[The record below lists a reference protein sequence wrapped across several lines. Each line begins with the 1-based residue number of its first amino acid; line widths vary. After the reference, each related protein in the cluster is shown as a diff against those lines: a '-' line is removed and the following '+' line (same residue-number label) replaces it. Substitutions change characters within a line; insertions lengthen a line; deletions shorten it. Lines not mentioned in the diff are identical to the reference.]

1 MALMDASLSG
11 KLSHYWDM
19 KTVDLLNSNYGNP
32 ILDRIGTSH
41 MVNTNQSSV
50 NSYNAVSGLNGSGVE
65 YVGIANSQQLVV
77 PCQFYGTDGSVFTE
91 TVNWGP
97 GSGSFTIAWWDYEDG
112 SPAGTKDGMSLAN
125 VDGTQAS
132 NELAVVTQRVG
143 TDMKVALY
151 HSAGSFIG
159 STTATT
165 AAPSGSWKLWTLV
178 VDKVSPTVDLYC
190 NGSGHAISTNANIAN
205 LNYPGRNSSNA
216 MGLNTFGLKQNLT
229 RTDSV
234 WVDAAGY
241 KMDSVMVF
249 NEPLTSGEVQTLY
262 NSGSGVTLSDYDDS
276 ITQDTVYADLQH
288 YYSFDEAGP
297 IASGSTLEDSK
308 GTADLTLVA
317 STAVLDGSSDFKID
331 VSGAVSGGT
340 STSGSQDKAWE
351 FTREVHT
358 SGVGVDSAWNVL
370 GSGEAFSMSY
380 WFKGNIGN
388 DNDTI
393 MSLTSRE
400 KSNAAKDGASWWE
413 RTQDFSGPDIYS
425 AFQTVGGTYID
436 SDMRSESVSTT
447 LWNHVL
453 TVLDPKTGQGR
464 VFLNGAKQTTAL
476 GTVQFYGEEVIRRA
490 WPGVESNDNYDF
502 KLLGAGSLSAVYGI
516 HQRDHNL
523 DDVALFNAPL
533 DIRHAKI
540 LYNGGSGFKY
550 TEPVIASGSTSG
562 FLGGYLVGAAIASGS
577 TSGSV
582 GGYVAAAPIASGSL
596 SGFLGGHLEAT
607 SIASGSASGSLGGYI
622 DSIVLAEGSS
632 SGFLGGYMKSVLVSS
647 GSSSGSL
654 GGYLTGEAIASGS
667 TSGSLGG
674 YVFAEH
680 VSSGSASGLVHGYV
694 SAEAVI
700 ASGSASGSLGGYIVA
715 VPLAEAS
722 GTITISR
729 PPTVV
734 YSWDTSK
741 LDPSGYRHVESGA
754 YRPAAKSDL
763 IGGFNKQAES
773 GVALNLAT
781 LTDLNPSSTVVG
793 DTKALTVSLGAP
805 SGQNFDNA
813 TAGDIVDGLR
823 VYNIKMWMNDTSDV
837 SASGINPTVYYR
849 TDSAWT
855 KDIALTS
862 ASSGVQAFP
871 ISEASG
877 ISLGS
882 VESTLEDSE
891 ITSYVYL
898 FVELPS
904 GAYNQGVVGGLGGG
918 YEIRVSYDFT
928 GEGDLL

>member
-1 MALMDASLSG
+1 MALMSASLSG

-19 KTVDLLNSNYGNP
+19 QTTNKGNLNYGNSV
-32 ILDRIGTSH
+32 LDRIGSAHLIDTAFDG
-41 MVNTNQSSV
+41 NNDA
-50 NSYNAVSGLNGSGVE
+50 YRPVSGLNGSGLE
-65 YVGIANSQQLVV
+65 FVGTTSQANLVS
-77 PCQFYGTDGSVFTE
+77 PMQWYQTQGGTSFE
-91 TVNWGP
+91 SLEWGP
-97 GSGSFTIAWWDYEDG
+97 GSGSFTLSWWDYQESLTTGDKDTICM
-112 SPAGTKDGMSLAN
+112 AGTYGA
-125 VDGTQAS
+125 QAS
-132 NELAVVTQRVG
+132 NELAFIARQTSAG
-143 TDMKVALY
+143 ELKLTLY
-151 HSAGSFIG
+151 HSAGSFFGIF
-159 STTATT
+159 STASLGI
-165 AAPSGSWKLWTLV
+165 PLSGWKHWSIVFDKSSPEVLV
-178 VDKVSPTVDLYC
+178 YL
-190 NGSGHAISTNANIAN
+190 NGSGQSVSTNSNIAN
-205 LNYPGRNSSNA
+205 LNYPGRNNSAS
-216 MGLNTFGLKQNLT
+216 MGLNMFSYRDSSTY
-229 RTDSV
+229 TDSV
-234 WVDAAGY
+234 WSDATNY
-241 KMDSVMVF
+241 KMDSCMVF
-249 NEPLTSGEVQTLY
+249 NEPLTSGEISGLY
-262 NSGSGVTLSDYDDS
+262 NGGSGVTLSTYSDTIDESNVYD
-276 ITQDTVYADLQH
+276 DLQH
-288 YYSFDEAGP
+288 YYSFDQASP
-297 IASGSTLEDSK
+297 IASGSTLTDLK
-308 GTADLTLVA
+308 GTADLTLEARTDSVA
-317 STAVLDGSSDFKID
+317 DGSTDFKID
-331 VSGAVSGGT
+331 VSGASGNGT
-340 STSGSQDKAWE
+340 ATSGNQDPDWHFRRNIWNGTTETA
-351 FTREVHT
+351 
-358 SGVGVDSAWNVL
+358 DSAFTMM
-370 GSGEAFSMSY
+370 GSGEPFSVSY
-380 WFKGNIGN
+380 WFKGGALVA
-388 DNDTI
+388 DNDGLFGVTNKD
-393 MSLTSRE
+393 
-400 KSNAAKDGASWWE
+400 KSNANKDGHPLYE
-413 RTQDFSGPDIYS
+413 RTNEFGVDQMYS
-425 AFQTVGGTYID
+425 TINDADGTAIQAG
-436 SDMRSESVSTT
+436 SQALSTT
-447 LWNHVL
+447 EWNHILFSVDPQRGLLRKITNGSITLSHSSNNAEYLETIATRAYVGMQSDDDYEL
-453 TVLDPKTGQGR
+453 TLLSINNAVAGSAGGIQQDNNNIDEIA
-464 VFLNGAKQTTAL
+464 FFNTAL
-476 GTVQFYGEEVIRRA
+476 
-490 WPGVESNDNYDF
+490 
-502 KLLGAGSLSAVYGI
+502 
-516 HQRDHNL
+516 
-523 DDVALFNAPL
+523 DV
-533 DIRHAKI
+533 RHAEAI
-540 LYNGGSGFKY
+540 YNNGSGFAY
-550 TEPVIASGSTSG
+550 APLTVASGSSSG

-582 GGYVAAAPIASGSL
+582 GGYVAAAPIASGSS
-596 SGFLGGHLEAT
+596 SGFLGGYLETT

-632 SGFLGGYMKSVLVSS
+632 SGFLGGYMKSAV
-647 GSSSGSL
+647 
-654 GGYLTGEAIASGS
+654 IASGS
-667 TSGSLGG
+667 SSGSLGG

-754 YRPAAKSDL
+754 YMPAAKSDL

-781 LTDLNPSSTVVG
+781 LTDLNPLSTVVG